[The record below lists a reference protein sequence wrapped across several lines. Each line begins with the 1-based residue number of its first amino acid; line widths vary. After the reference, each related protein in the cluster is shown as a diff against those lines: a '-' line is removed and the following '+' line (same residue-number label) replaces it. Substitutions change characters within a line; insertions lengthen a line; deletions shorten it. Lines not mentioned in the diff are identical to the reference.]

1 MAENV
6 LIRGGERAL
15 STQIAYNVADSYRNP
30 YNRQF
35 DQHANINHVH
45 EKFVRQSVSNAA
57 WNTIINVTLSPNV
70 FISQLCL

>member
-15 STQIAYNVADSYRNP
+15 STQIAYNAAYP
-30 YNRQF
+30 YIRQF

-45 EKFVRQSVSNAA
+45 QQFVKQSVSNAA